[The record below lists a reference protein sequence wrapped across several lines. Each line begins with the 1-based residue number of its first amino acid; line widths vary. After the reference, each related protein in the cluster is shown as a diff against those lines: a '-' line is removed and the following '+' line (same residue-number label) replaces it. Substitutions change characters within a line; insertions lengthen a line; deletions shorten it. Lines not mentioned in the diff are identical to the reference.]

1 MQFID
6 SGRAACKSLL
16 AIIDRKP
23 EIDTRKS
30 GKTLQNVRTLH
41 FIISLCCIVMEP
53 LTLEHSL
60 TQLNGDIELEEVHF
74 AYPTRPDNFVFN
86 GFNLIIPAGEYFGIE
101 VP

>member
-1 MQFID
+1 MQHFPLKCHTYANTSYPHVQFID

-41 FIISLCCIVMEP
+41 FMHLVVLHCDGAPNIG
-53 LTLEHSL
+53 TLIDAVEWRH
-60 TQLNGDIELEEVHF
+60 
-74 AYPTRPDNFVFN
+74 
-86 GFNLIIPAGEYFGIE
+86 
-101 VP
+101 